1 MTRTTVRDAIRTRII
16 LSTLCAVALALAG
29 GAWAQGSDA
38 LNEQLATA
46 RQHAEFSMGADD
58 VAGATLHLGHV
69 LNCIA
74 GEGGEG
80 FDGDWG
86 HPCGGQGDGILADVA
101 SHPDADA
108 VAAVLSAAHAL
119 AMDGVAA
126 ESLGA
131 AQAAAAGV
139 HALLG
144 VIIDF

>member
-1 MTRTTVRDAIRTRII
+1 MNRTTGTDAKWTRIF
-16 LSTLCAVALALAG
+16 LTAVCAAALALAG

-58 VAGATLHLGHV
+58 LAGATTHLGHV

-74 GEGGEG
+74 GEEGEG

-86 HPCGGQGDGILADVA
+86 HPCGGQGDGILADVE
-101 SHPDADA
+101 SHPAADE

-119 AMDGVAA
+119 AMDGVMA

-144 VIIDF
+144 VIADF